1 MLVRC
6 ITNIV
11 DKLPASAVKARLR
24 QSIHREGPDEDLIVG
39 QTYPVLAI
47 ARWQDGGI
55 RVYLHTVADNDHPYP
70 YPVEMFEVV
79 DASLPPE
86 WTLGFGQ
93 YPDGTTIERIGF
105 PEWVKDDRFYEK
117 LVDGDDATIAVY
129 RHQRNIASAALQDW
143 QKANPKAS
151 GVDRAVAENVLRMV

>member
-11 DKLPASAVKARLR
+11 DKLPAPAVKARLR
-24 QSIHREGPDEDLIVG
+24 QSIHREGPDEDLTIG

-79 DASLPPE
+79 DASLPAG
-86 WTLGFGQ
+86 WSLHFGQ
-93 YPDGTTIERIGF
+93 CPDGMTIERIGF
-105 PEWVKDDRFYEK
+105 PEWAKDDQFFEK
-117 LVDGDDATIAVY
+117 LVDGDDATIAIY
-129 RHQRNIASAALQDW
+129 RQQRHA
-143 QKANPKAS
+143 
-151 GVDRAVAENVLRMV
+151 VDSVAPSTPSLRR